1 MSAIFPLRT
10 LLPGQEAEIVKVTVN
25 GPLGRRI
32 RDMGLVPGKTV
43 QIIGK
48 APLRDPVELKLT
60 DFNLT
65 LRNNEADH
73 ILVKPVEDRK

>member
-48 APLRDPVELKLT
+48 APLRDPVELKLK

>member
-1 MSAIFPLRT
+1 MNAVFPLRT
-10 LLPGQEAEIVKVTVN
+10 LSPGQQAEIVRVTVN

-32 RDMGLVPGKTV
+32 RDMGLVPGRV
-43 QIIGK
+43 IQVIGK

-65 LRNNEADH
+65 LRNKEADH